1 MQADVLLGLGNEEHA
16 RRWEAVLP
24 VRAAH
29 RKQGH
34 ALPCSH
40 AATSCPVVSDTACD
54 QRVFVTLR
62 RSQVSALRPPP
73 CEVLLMA
80 RGCDQIA
87 GRPAQQRAMSIKE
100 DRAPKS
106 EVSQRWSRSGMH
118 AVALRS
124 SSRRAHVGVRA
135 RRNRAAR
142 SGAPAGSL
150 APRLQFHLGEGS
162 AHGACS

>member
-1 MQADVLLGLGNEEHA
+1 
-16 RRWEAVLP
+16 
-24 VRAAH
+24 
-29 RKQGH
+29 
-34 ALPCSH
+34 
-40 AATSCPVVSDTACD
+40 
-54 QRVFVTLR
+54 
-62 RSQVSALRPPP
+62 
-73 CEVLLMA
+73 MA
-80 RGCDQIA
+80 RGCDQIP

-124 SSRRAHVGVRA
+124 RTRRAHVGFSA

-162 AHGACS
+162 AHGACL